1 MGWRI
6 QITVQSTTETD
17 FVYGLGDIGLV
28 THLECWIGI
37 IAACLPTLT
46 PLFSKYLGS
55 VLSRGSGHQGKGPGQ
70 RQLKEAKHTIG
81 SGEKRGFN
89 KKNFNLLDKDSFLE
103 LEEGKNFS
111 TAEAMQT
118 PISANE
124 EDDERHWMNDSN
136 AINVRHDI
144 RVYGERQGN

>member
-37 IAACLPTLT
+37 TAACLPTLT
-46 PLFSKYLGS
+46 PLFAKYLGP
-55 VLSRGSGHQGKGPGQ
+55 VLSRGSGHQGKGSGG

-81 SGEKRGFN
+81 SSEKRGFN
-89 KKNFNLLDKDSFLE
+89 KKNFNLLDKDSLLE

-111 TAEAMQT
+111 TAEASQT
-118 PISANE
+118 PISANDE
-124 EDDERHWMNDSN
+124 DERHWMNDSN
-136 AINVRHDI
+136 AINVRHDVQ
-144 RVYGERQGN
+144 VYGERQSH